1 LAKRWKNAT
10 ITIAFFMSKKSTASG
25 ISMVEV
31 PKPTTVATTA
41 MVKAHIRNGIIIF
54 ESSL

>member
-1 LAKRWKNAT
+1 
-10 ITIAFFMSKKSTASG
+10 MSKKSTASG